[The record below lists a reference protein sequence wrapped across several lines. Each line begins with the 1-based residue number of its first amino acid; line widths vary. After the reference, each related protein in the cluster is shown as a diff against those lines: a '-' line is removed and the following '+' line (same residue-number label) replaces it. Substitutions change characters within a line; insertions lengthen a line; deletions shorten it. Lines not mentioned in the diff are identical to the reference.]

1 MSRLTEPPQRA
12 GPHLPL
18 ADADDWQAAAG
29 GVRTAGVQGAAL
41 QFLKDIDLNPGAQ
54 TISCH
59 SHRWGPTLSFKKMAP
74 QNRVNPQGGRRKY
87 KARNKS
93 VDMLADQSSGNS
105 QTLNTG

>member
-41 QFLKDIDLNPGAQ
+41 QFLKDIDLNPGAR

-59 SHRWGPTLSFKKMAP
+59 SHRSRKMAP

-105 QTLNTG
+105 RTLNTG